1 MSGLRVPVFFGSI
14 LTLVVLVI
22 QNRTPV
28 FEITL
33 LGFRSQ
39 PLPLGLL
46 VAIAVTAGIILGA
59 ILQRI
64 GGRRIARKSP
74 PAASETYSGPA
85 EFQTF
90 RSIPEPSNE
99 DFDSPDQ
106 THEEADTAPPSRPMS
121 SDSTSKGWDTEMS
134 SSWTEQSEKMD
145 EEGRFWSR
153 SKPSSRPGSVTP
165 FNRKRKQDKSPAKSN
180 NPDSVYE
187 AEYRFV
193 TPDPQSKN
201 QGNNDGFDDDFF
213 DDFFDEEAD

>member
-106 THEEADTAPPSRPMS
+106 THEEADTAPPRVALCLRIAHQKDGILKCRVAGQSNPKKWMKRADSGHAPSRHHAPDRS
-121 SDSTSKGWDTEMS
+121 PHSIENANKTSRQPRVITQILSTKLNIDS
-134 SSWTEQSEKMD
+134 
-145 EEGRFWSR
+145 
-153 SKPSSRPGSVTP
+153 
-165 FNRKRKQDKSPAKSN
+165 
-180 NPDSVYE
+180 
-187 AEYRFV
+187 
-193 TPDPQSKN
+193 
-201 QGNNDGFDDDFF
+201 
-213 DDFFDEEAD
+213 